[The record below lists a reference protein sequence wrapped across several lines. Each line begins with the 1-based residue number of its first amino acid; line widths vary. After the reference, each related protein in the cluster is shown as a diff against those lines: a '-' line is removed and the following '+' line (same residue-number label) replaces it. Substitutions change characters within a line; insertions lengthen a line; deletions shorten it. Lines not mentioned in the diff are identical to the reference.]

1 MAEIIGALDTGL
13 GTGPDSSVAPGFLVL
28 YRILQ
33 EYNHDNGELLEQPEK
48 LWEGGGG
55 IGCLQWSGNQSR
67 VSYNTMILVAS
78 C

>member
-48 LWEGGGG
+48 LWEGGGDW
-55 IGCLQWSGNQSR
+55 LLAMEWQS
-67 VSYNTMILVAS
+67 IQGEL
-78 C
+78 

>member
-1 MAEIIGALDTGL
+1 MAETIGALNTGL

-55 IGCLQWSGNQSR
+55 DWLLAMEWQS
-67 VSYNTMILVAS
+67 IQGEL
-78 C
+78 